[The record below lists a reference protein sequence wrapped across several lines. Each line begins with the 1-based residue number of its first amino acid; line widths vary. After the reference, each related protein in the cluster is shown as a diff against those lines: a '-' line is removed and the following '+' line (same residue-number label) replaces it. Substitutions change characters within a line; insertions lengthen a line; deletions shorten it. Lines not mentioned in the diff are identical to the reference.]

1 MDITTLALAKNLIKS
16 TTGGGIRYEKISIL
30 PEKGEKGVIYFL
42 TRDDGSFSEYMYI
55 DGTWELLG
63 SSGEVSLSWN
73 DLTDKPFG
81 EEIPASEEPD
91 VMLYTSD
98 EKIYTFPVILNWNIV
113 PSEKPY
119 LISIEMNRGYFGI
132 EGAVYIKLKITRNG
146 SGGYRFE
153 IINFDTNNPFDWIAD
168 EFIFSATEDNKL
180 QITTNPNERM
190 AGHYFTLYGYGE
202 TIYTT
207 LDDKYIS
214 DNIAR
219 VEWVEEQIGDINS
232 ILATLSNGGVE

>member
-16 TTGGGIRYEKISIL
+16 SMGDGIRYEKISNL

-55 DGTWELLG
+55 DETWELLG
-63 SSGEVSLSWN
+63 SSGEVSLSWD

-81 EEIPASEEPD
+81 EEIPAGEEPD
-91 VMLYTSD
+91 VMLYASD
-98 EKIYTFPVILNWNIV
+98 KIYSLPVTLDWNIV

-119 LISIEMNRGYFGI
+119 LISIEMIRGYFGK
-132 EGAVYIKLKITRNG
+132 EGSAYIKLKITRNG
-146 SGGYRFE
+146 FGGYRFE
-153 IINFDTNNPFDWIAD
+153 IINFDTDNPSDWKAD

-180 QITTNPNERM
+180 QITTNPNEII

-219 VEWVEEQIGDINS
+219 VEWVESQIGNINS